1 MTRETPGQSVKTAYD
16 LAVAAQKL
24 SHDPAQEAL
33 VERLDRLN
41 AELTAPAVRK
51 NGSFF
56 SRLIG
61 PKTSPLPIRGLYI
74 HGAAGRGKTML
85 MDMFFAACPDSSK
98 RRVHFHAFMQD
109 AHERIHAHRQA
120 FKRGDNNEE
129 DPIAPVA
136 RDLAKE
142 ARLLCFDE
150 FHVLDIADAMIL
162 SRLFKVLFEECVVL
176 VATSNLEPGDL
187 YFNGLNREL
196 FLPFIALLQRHAD
209 VFNLDAKIDYR
220 REKLKNMAIYR
231 TPLSPETD
239 AALDEAWALVTAHEN
254 AAPKTIIVRGHKFD
268 IPLSA
273 PSAARFGFD
282 DLCAKPLGAADYLT
296 LAKLYPTIFIDHVPH
311 LDFSRRNEAKRF
323 IILIDV
329 LYDFGSRIFIS
340 AADAPDDIYSV
351 KSGLKVGEFSRTSSR
366 LIEMASESY
375 VAAWEKRRQAG
386 AGSIEQTLGRHN
398 SEPFLPA
405 ASGALRPG

>member
-1 MTRETPGQSVKTAYD
+1 MTRQTQGQSVKTAYN
-16 LAVAAQKL
+16 LAVTANNL
-24 SHDPAQEAL
+24 SRDPAQEAL

-41 AELTAPAVRK
+41 AQLAASGGRG
-51 NGSFF
+51 NGTLLSWIFGG
-56 SRLIG
+56 R
-61 PKTSPLPIRGLYI
+61 TSPERVHGLYI
-74 HGAAGRGKTML
+74 HGAVGRGKTML
-85 MDMFFAACPDSSK
+85 MDMFFAACPEPAK

-109 AHERIHAHRQA
+109 VHERIHAHRQA
-120 FKRGDNNEE
+120 FKRGENTEE

-136 RDLAKE
+136 RDLARE

-162 SRLFKVLFEECVVL
+162 SRLFKVLFDEGVVL
-176 VATSNLEPGDL
+176 VATSNLVPGDL

-209 VFNLDAKIDYR
+209 VFDLDAKMDYR

-231 TPLSPETD
+231 TPLSAETD
-239 AALDEAWALVTAHEN
+239 AAMNEAWALVTAHDDAE
-254 AAPKTIIVRGHKFD
+254 PQMIMVRGHKFE

-282 DLCAKPLGAADYLT
+282 DLCAKPLGAADYLA

-351 KSGLKVGEFSRTSSR
+351 KAGLKVGEFTRTSSR
-366 LIEMASESY
+366 LIEMASEAY
-375 VAAWEKRRQAG
+375 VAAWEKRRQESG
-386 AGSIEQTLGRHN
+386 TLV
-398 SEPFLPA
+398 
-405 ASGALRPG
+405 

>member
-1 MTRETPGQSVKTAYD
+1 MTRETPGQSVKSAYD
-16 LAVAAQKL
+16 LAVTAKKL
-24 SHDPAQEAL
+24 SRDPAQEAL
-33 VERLDRLN
+33 VERLDKLN
-41 AELTAPAVRK
+41 AQLAASAGRG
-51 NGSFF
+51 NGSFL
-56 SRLIG
+56 SRIFG
-61 PKTSPLPIRGLYI
+61 GRTSPERVRGLYI
-74 HGAAGRGKTML
+74 YGAVGRGKTML
-85 MDMFFAACPDSSK
+85 MDMYFAACPESAK

-109 AHERIHAHRQA
+109 VHERIHAHRQA
-120 FKRGDNNEE
+120 FKRGENNEE

-150 FHVLDIADAMIL
+150 FHVLDIVDAMIL
-162 SRLFKVLFEECVVL
+162 SRLFKVLFEEGVIL
-176 VATSNLEPGDL
+176 VATSNVVPEEL

-209 VFNLDAKIDYR
+209 IFNLDASMDYR

-231 TPLSPETD
+231 TPLNAETD
-239 AALDEAWALVTAHEN
+239 AAMDETWALVTAHEN
-254 AAPKTIIVRGHKFD
+254 AVAKTIMVRGHKFD

-282 DLCAKPLGAADYLT
+282 DLCAKPLGAADYLA
-296 LAKLYPTIFIDHVPH
+296 LAKLYPTIFIDRVPH

-329 LYDFGSRIFIS
+329 LYDFGSRIFIT

-351 KSGLKVGEFSRTSSR
+351 KAGLKVGEFTRTSSR
-366 LIEMASESY
+366 LIEMASEAY
-375 VAAWEKRRQAG
+375 VAAWEKRQKEATQVTIPRQ
-386 AGSIEQTLGRHN
+386 
-398 SEPFLPA
+398 FV
-405 ASGALRPG
+405 

>member
-1 MTRETPGQSVKTAYD
+1 MTRETPGQSVKSAYD
-16 LAVAAQKL
+16 LAVTAKKL
-24 SHDPAQEAL
+24 SRDPAQEAL

-41 AELTAPAVRK
+41 AELAVPAGRG
-51 NGSFF
+51 NGSFLARIF
-56 SRLIG
+56 G
-61 PKTSPLPIRGLYI
+61 GKGSPERVRGLYI
-74 HGAAGRGKTML
+74 HGAVGRGKTML
-85 MDMFFAACPDSSK
+85 MDMFFAACPEPAK

-109 AHERIHAHRQA
+109 THERIHAHRQA
-120 FKRGDNNEE
+120 FKRGENNEE

-136 RDLAKE
+136 RDLARE

-162 SRLFKVLFEECVVL
+162 SRLFKVLFEEGVVL
-176 VATSNLEPGDL
+176 VATSNLVPDDL

-209 VFNLDAKIDYR
+209 IFNLDARMDYR

-231 TPLSPETD
+231 TPLSREAD
-239 AALDEAWALVTAHEN
+239 AAMDETWALVTAHEN
-254 AAPKTIIVRGHKFD
+254 AVAKTIMVRGHKFD

-282 DLCAKPLGAADYLT
+282 DLCAKPLGAADYLA

-351 KSGLKVGEFSRTSSR
+351 KAGLKVGEFTRTSSR
-366 LIEMASESY
+366 LIEMASEVY
-375 VAAWEKRRQAG
+375 VAAWEKRRQ
-386 AGSIEQTLGRHN
+386 EV
-398 SEPFLPA
+398 A
-405 ASGALRPG
+405 ALA

>member
-16 LAVAAQKL
+16 LAVTAQKL
-24 SHDPAQEAL
+24 SRDAAQVSLA
-33 VERLDRLN
+33 VRLDQLN
-41 AELTAPAVRK
+41 AQLAAPAVRK

-56 SRLIG
+56 ARLIG
-61 PKTSPLPIRGLYI
+61 PKTSPLPARGLYI
-74 HGAAGRGKTML
+74 HGAVGRGKTML

-109 AHERIHAHRQA
+109 VHERIHAHRQA
-120 FKRGDNNEE
+120 FKRGENKEE

-162 SRLFKVLFEECVVL
+162 SRLFKVLFEEGVVL
-176 VATSNLEPGDL
+176 VATSNLVPGDL

-196 FLPFIALLQRHAD
+196 FLPFIALLKQNAD
-209 VFNLDAKIDYR
+209 VFNLDAKMDYR
-220 REKLKNMAIYR
+220 REKLKSMAVYG
-231 TPLSPETD
+231 TPLNAAAD
-239 AALDEAWALVTAHEN
+239 AAMDEAWALATAHEEPE
-254 AAPKTIIVRGHKFD
+254 PKTIMVRGHRFD

-282 DLCAKPLGAADYLT
+282 DLCAKPLGAADYLA

-340 AADAPDDIYSV
+340 ASDAPDDIYSV
-351 KSGLKVGEFSRTSSR
+351 KSGLKVGEFTRTSSR
-366 LIEMASESY
+366 LIEMASEAY
-375 VAAWEKRRQAG
+375 VAAWEKLQKDPSPVADSRQ
-386 AGSIEQTLGRHN
+386 
-398 SEPFLPA
+398 FD
-405 ASGALRPG
+405 

>member
-24 SHDPAQEAL
+24 SRDPAQEAL

-41 AELTAPAVRK
+41 AELAVPAARK
-51 NGSFF
+51 NGSVF
-56 SRLIG
+56 SRLFG
-61 PKTSPLPIRGLYI
+61 PKTGPALIRGLYV
-74 HGAAGRGKTML
+74 HGAVGRGKTML
-85 MDMFFAACPDSSK
+85 MDMFFAACPEPAK

-109 AHERIHAHRQA
+109 VHERIHAHRQA
-120 FKRGDNNEE
+120 FKRGENTEE

-162 SRLFKVLFEECVVL
+162 SRLFKVLFEGGVVL
-176 VATSNLEPGDL
+176 VATSNVEPGDL
-187 YFNGLNREL
+187 YHNGLNREL

-209 VFNLDAKIDYR
+209 VFNLDARMDYR

-231 TPLSPETD
+231 TPLNNETD
-239 AALDEAWALVTAHEN
+239 AAMDEAWDLVTAHEE
-254 AAPKTIIVRGHKFD
+254 AVAKTIMVRGHRFD
-268 IPLSA
+268 IPKSA

-282 DLCAKPLGAADYLT
+282 DLCAKPLGAADYLA

-329 LYDFGSRIFIS
+329 LYDFGSRIFIT

-351 KSGLKVGEFSRTSSR
+351 KAGLKVGEFARTSSR
-366 LIEMASESY
+366 LIEMASEAY
-375 VAAWEKRRQAG
+375 VNSWEKRRQERA
-386 AGSIEQTLGRHN
+386 ELV
-398 SEPFLPA
+398 
-405 ASGALRPG
+405 

>member
-1 MTRETPGQSVKTAYD
+1 MTRESPGQSVKSAYE
-16 LAVAAQKL
+16 LAVAAKKL
-24 SHDPAQEAL
+24 SRDPAQEAL
-33 VERLDRLN
+33 AERLDRLN
-41 AELTAPAVRK
+41 AQLAASEWRS
-51 NGSFF
+51 NRSFL
-56 SRLIG
+56 SRIFG
-61 PKTSPLPIRGLYI
+61 GKASPERIRGLYI
-74 HGAAGRGKTML
+74 HGAVGRGKTML
-85 MDMFFAACPDSSK
+85 MDMFFAACLEPAK

-109 AHERIHAHRQA
+109 VHERIHAHRQA
-120 FKRGDNNEE
+120 FKRGENKEE

-136 RDLAKE
+136 RDFAKE

-162 SRLFKVLFEECVVL
+162 SRLFKVLFEEGVVL
-176 VATSNLEPGDL
+176 VATSNLVPGDL

-209 VFNLDAKIDYR
+209 VFDLDAKMDYR
-220 REKLKNMAIYR
+220 RERLKNMAIYR
-231 TPLSPETD
+231 TPLNAATD
-239 AALDEAWALVTAHEN
+239 AAMDETWALATAHEET
-254 AAPKTIIVRGHKFD
+254 APKTIIVRGHRFD

-282 DLCAKPLGAADYLT
+282 DLCAKPLGAADYLA

-311 LDFSRRNEAKRF
+311 LNFSRRNEAKRF

-351 KSGLKVGEFSRTSSR
+351 KSGLKVGEFTRTSSR
-366 LIEMASESY
+366 LIEMASEAY
-375 VAAWEKRRQAG
+375 VASWEIRRQ
-386 AGSIEQTLGRHN
+386 ER
-398 SEPFLPA
+398 A
-405 ASGALRPG
+405 ALV

>member
-1 MTRETPGQSVKTAYD
+1 MTRETPGQSVKIAYD
-16 LAVAAQKL
+16 HAVTAKKL
-24 SHDPAQEAL
+24 SRDTAQEAL
-33 VERLDRLN
+33 VERLDALN
-41 AELTAPAVRK
+41 AQLAMPAG
-51 NGSFF
+51 NGRTSVF
-56 SRLIG
+56 SRLFG
-61 PKTSPLPIRGLYI
+61 GKDKPAPVHGVYI
-74 HGAAGRGKTML
+74 HGAVGRGKTML
-85 MDMFFAACPDSSK
+85 MDMFFAACPEPAK

-109 AHERIHAHRQA
+109 VHERIHAHRQA
-120 FKRGDNNEE
+120 FKRGENTEE

-162 SRLFKVLFEECVVL
+162 SRLFKVLFEGGVVL
-176 VATSNLEPGDL
+176 VATSNVEPGDL
-187 YFNGLNREL
+187 YHNGLNREL

-209 VFNLDAKIDYR
+209 VFNLDARMDYR

-231 TPLSPETD
+231 TPLNNETD
-239 AALDEAWALVTAHEN
+239 AAMDEAWDLVTAHEE
-254 AAPKTIIVRGHKFD
+254 AVAKTIMVRGHRFD

-282 DLCAKPLGAADYLT
+282 DLCAKPLGAADYLA
-296 LAKLYPTIFIDHVPH
+296 LAKLYPTIFVDHVPH

-329 LYDFGSRIFIS
+329 LYDFGSRIFIT

-351 KSGLKVGEFSRTSSR
+351 KAGLKVGEFARTSSR
-366 LIEMASESY
+366 LIEMASEAY
-375 VAAWEKRRQAG
+375 VTAWEKRRQ
-386 AGSIEQTLGRHN
+386 ER
-398 SEPFLPA
+398 A
-405 ASGALRPG
+405 ALV